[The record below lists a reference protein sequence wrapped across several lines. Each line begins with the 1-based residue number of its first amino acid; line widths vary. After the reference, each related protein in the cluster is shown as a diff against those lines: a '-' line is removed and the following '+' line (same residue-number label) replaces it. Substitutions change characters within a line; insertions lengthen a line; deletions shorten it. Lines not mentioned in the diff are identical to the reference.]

1 MREGGR
7 EQWTRVEGVGEPVM
21 LWRRRRRRD
30 AEKEERLKLR
40 SWSSAGG
47 GDESRG

>member
-7 EQWTRVEGVGEPVM
+7 ERWTRVEGVGEPVM
-21 LWRRRRRRD
+21 LWRRRRD